1 MKLCMVHCLVIAA
14 TAVIRSAA
22 ADPPAPLDETPRGSG
37 TQADRAPPEDGSRV
51 RPGAQADA
59 ALGTG
64 VRDVYAVGV
73 SGRLG
78 YAFASGPSAGGA
90 ITQFVGGGNDYATFV
105 GAEGG
110 YKFFPTYRWEMRP
123 YAFIGPAFLHRAGVS
138 ETDLA
143 LQPSVASAYHFG
155 PWFLS
160 ADARAYVIP
169 SPGTLA
175 VLVGGGAGF

>member
-1 MKLCMVHCLVIAA
+1 MKFSLIHCLAIAA
-14 TAVIRSAA
+14 TAVTQSAA

-37 TQADRAPPEDGSRV
+37 TQADRAPPEGGSRV
-51 RPGAQADA
+51 RPGAQADG

-64 VRDVYAVGV
+64 FRDIYAVGV

-78 YAFASGPSAGGA
+78 YTFPFGLYAGGA
-90 ITQFVGGGNDYATFV
+90 FTQFVGGGTDYATFV

-110 YKFFPTYRWEMRP
+110 YKLFPTYRWEVRP
-123 YAFIGPAFLHRAGVS
+123 YAFVGPAFLRRGGIS

-160 ADARAYVIP
+160 ADARAYVVP
-169 SPGTLA
+169 SPGALA
-175 VLVGGGAGF
+175 LLVGGGAGF